1 MIELRDVRKTY
12 DTGRVRVDALRGIT
26 LSVGNGEFLEIKGP
40 SGSGKSTL
48 LNLVGLLDEP
58 TTGTVLLDG
67 EDVHSLPDRQKALR
81 RNRTLGFVFQR
92 FNLIPQ
98 MPAWKNVALPCAY
111 GGVGRRER
119 RARALAALERVGLAD
134 RADHLP
140 AELSGGEEQRVAIAR
155 ALVMHPT
162 VILADEPTGNLD
174 SASGREVLSQFATVH
189 AEGTTIVVV
198 THDPLVDAYV
208 QRRVHLR
215 DGQFVDGDDC
225 ERRQTRPAESETR
238 TYYLD

>member
-1 MIELRDVRKTY
+1 MIELCDVRKTY
-12 DTGRVRVDALRGIT
+12 DTGRVHVDALRGIT

-58 TTGTVLLDG
+58 TDGKVLLDG
-67 EDVHSLPDRQKALR
+67 EDVRTLSDREKAQR
-81 RNRTLGFVFQR
+81 RNRVLGFVFQR

-119 RARALAALERVGLAD
+119 KARAIAALERVGLAD
-134 RADHLP
+134 RALHLP

-155 ALVMHPT
+155 ALVMHPA

-174 SASGREVLSQFATVH
+174 SASGREVLGQFASVH
-189 AEGTTIVVV
+189 AEGTTIVIV
-198 THDPLVDAYV
+198 THDPLVDPYV

-225 ERRQTRPAESETR
+225 EAKAPDQAPSPTCPS
-238 TYYLD
+238 